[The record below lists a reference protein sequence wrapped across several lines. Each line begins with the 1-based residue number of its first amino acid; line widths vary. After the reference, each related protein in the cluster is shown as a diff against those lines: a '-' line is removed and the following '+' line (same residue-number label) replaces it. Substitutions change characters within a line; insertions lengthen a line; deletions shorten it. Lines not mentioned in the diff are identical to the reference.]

1 MNTITI
7 LDDAGM
13 TGQGIILDLLTDRTI
28 VDLALIR
35 IYDRKSL
42 RIVDFLDTWG
52 TSEKP
57 PDFGIIW

>member
-42 RIVDFLDTWG
+42 RIVDFLDTRG